1 MKQLGALKKFSF
13 RLSTILYLSLIAG
26 LLSLSPQAFAVRE
39 LPLSMEHIEDK
50 PGTLDIEQILTQEAK
65 LPWQAT
71 PADNPRFGYTK
82 SHYWFRFHIPENKL
96 KYGPKEPLFLEIPYV
111 YLAKIS
117 LYATLNGKVIS
128 TSKTGLAV
136 PVSERDSGVLRTGQP
151 VFRISPPRSAETEYF
166 ISIAAE
172 FPLALPTNLIEGPD
186 YAFHHWRG
194 MFAMGMFVGLLLLA
208 ALFNGF
214 LAASLRSRMYFN
226 YSIFVIFITLLYL
239 AHEGLSIQFFWPDSP
254 WWALREMHAWGGLV
268 LIFYALFV
276 REFLS
281 SRETCPLLDR
291 LLFMLVGISTFRSI
305 WLMFGPNQIISMLG
319 ETAIALSNLLVLAI
333 SAVALYRGVKTARY
347 FVMSSLAFNVAI
359 ILFLLHETNTIDIG
373 DFVLYAPHFGTAA
386 EVILLSLALADR
398 IRGTDRE
405 LAEQKAAMILSDKL
419 AALGRMAGEVAHEIN
434 NPLAIIHANAVM
446 IRERAG
452 QISSGGE
459 FNLLSVASTIEQT
472 SLRIS
477 RVVKGMRA
485 LSRDSRHDPMT
496 SVALA
501 TVLQDSVALCEE
513 RYRKNGVTLESPA
526 AGTDITLRCRSSD
539 ICQVIVNLL
548 NNALDAVETSTV
560 KLVKLEASVRE
571 GFVEIAVIDSGP
583 GIPAEV
589 RKRIME
595 PFFTTKE
602 PGKGLGLGLSI
613 SRTIVESHGGKLWLD
628 ETSKQT
634 RFVFTLPL
642 EEA

>member
-1 MKQLGALKKFSF
+1 
-13 RLSTILYLSLIAG
+13 
-26 LLSLSPQAFAVRE
+26 
-39 LPLSMEHIEDK
+39 
-50 PGTLDIEQILTQEAK
+50 
-65 LPWQAT
+65 
-71 PADNPRFGYTK
+71 
-82 SHYWFRFHIPENKL
+82 
-96 KYGPKEPLFLEIPYV
+96 
-111 YLAKIS
+111 
-117 LYATLNGKVIS
+117 
-128 TSKTGLAV
+128 
-136 PVSERDSGVLRTGQP
+136 
-151 VFRISPPRSAETEYF
+151 
-166 ISIAAE
+166 
-172 FPLALPTNLIEGPD
+172 
-186 YAFHHWRG
+186 
-194 MFAMGMFVGLLLLA
+194 
-208 ALFNGF
+208 
-214 LAASLRSRMYFN
+214 
-226 YSIFVIFITLLYL
+226 
-239 AHEGLSIQFFWPDSP
+239 
-254 WWALREMHAWGGLV
+254 
-268 LIFYALFV
+268 
-276 REFLS
+276 
-281 SRETCPLLDR
+281 
-291 LLFMLVGISTFRSI
+291 
-305 WLMFGPNQIISMLG
+305 
-319 ETAIALSNLLVLAI
+319 
-333 SAVALYRGVKTARY
+333 
-347 FVMSSLAFNVAI
+347 
-359 ILFLLHETNTIDIG
+359 
-373 DFVLYAPHFGTAA
+373 
-386 EVILLSLALADR
+386 
-398 IRGTDRE
+398 TDRE